1 MLIVVAL
8 GGNALLH
15 RGQALTAENQ
25 RDNVRIAAEALAPL
39 AREHQLVI
47 THGNGPQVGL
57 LALQDSAYKEDV
69 HYPLDILDAETE
81 GMIGYL
87 IEQELNNLLPSD
99 HRCATLLTQ
108 TEVDPNDPAFRHP
121 TKPIGPVYNEVEARR
136 IAEARGWNIAPDGES
151 FRRVVPSPRPQRIL
165 ELGVIELLVEN
176 RVIVICAGGGGIPV
190 VCRDDGHLVG
200 VEAVIDKDSASSLLA
215 RELGADAFI
224 MLTDVEAVYQGWG
237 GAAARA
243 MRRIST
249 RSLRQFTFA
258 AGSMAPK
265 IEAAREF
272 VEQTGG
278 LVGIGQLKDA
288 QAILTG
294 GAGTVITP
302 DASDTLWWDS

>member
-1 MLIVVAL
+1 MLIVIAL
-8 GGNALLH
+8 GGNAMLH
-15 RGQALTAENQ
+15 RGQALTAGNQ
-25 RDNVRIAAEALAPL
+25 RENVRIAAGALAPL

-57 LALQDSAYKEDV
+57 LALQDSAYKQDV

-87 IEQELNNLLPSD
+87 VEQEMNNLLPVG

-108 TEVDPNDPAFRHP
+108 IEVDPHDPAFRHP
-121 TKPIGPVYNEVEARR
+121 TKPIGPVYDEVEARR
-136 IAEARGWNIAPDGES
+136 IAEARGWNIAADGQS

-165 ELGVIELLVEN
+165 ELGVIRLLVEN
-176 RVIVICAGGGGIPV
+176 HVIVICAGGGGIPV
-190 VCRDDGHLVG
+190 VRREEGHLVG

-215 RELGADAFI
+215 RELGAEAFI
-224 MLTDVEAVYQGWG
+224 MLTDVEAVYQDWG
-237 GAAARA
+237 GADARA
-243 MRRIST
+243 IRRIST
-249 RSLRQFTFA
+249 QALRQLSFA

-265 IEAAREF
+265 IEAACEY
-272 VEQTGG
+272 VEQSGG
-278 LVGIGQLKDA
+278 FVGIGQLKDA

-302 DASDTLWWDS
+302 DVSDTLWWDS